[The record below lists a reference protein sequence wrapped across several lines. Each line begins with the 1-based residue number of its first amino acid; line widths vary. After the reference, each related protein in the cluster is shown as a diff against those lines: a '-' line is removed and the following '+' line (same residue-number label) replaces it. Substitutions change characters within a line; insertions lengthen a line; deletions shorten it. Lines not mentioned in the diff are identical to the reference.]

1 MKIDQLEAKM
11 MEETSNQ
18 IKEIAKQK
26 KKFDD
31 MLKQFF
37 EQMERNALA
46 KKIEDKE
53 TTLFKMDNYD
63 LFVIAFFNKIFKTF
77 LPCNRQK
84 WHGH

>member
-26 KKFDD
+26 KKIDD

-37 EQMERNALA
+37 EQMERNALT
-46 KKIEDKE
+46 KKIKDKE

>member
-37 EQMERNALA
+37 EQMERNALT

-63 LFVIAFFNKIFKTF
+63 LFVIAFFNKICKTI